1 MPTPIYSINVRGRDI
16 NGNHRCANQDEA
28 QSIYD
33 QLAKAVNASEEFFEI
48 TLGTTQTMCR
58 KSNISGFSLSIQMEE
73 TPEERKARAIAQI
86 ESNMGYDNSCAEF
99 RNAETALKSGGLIGN
114 Y

>member
-1 MPTPIYSINVRGRDI
+1 MPTPIYTIIVRGRDI
-16 NGNHRCANQDEA
+16 SGNHRCADQEEA

-33 QLAKAVNASEEFFEI
+33 QIAKAVNAPEEFFEV
-48 TLGTTQTMCR
+48 TLGTTQTMAR
-58 KSNISGFSLSIQMEE
+58 KSNISGFSMAVHMEE

-86 ESNMGYDNSCAEF
+86 ENQMGYDSPCVEKGYAQ
-99 RNAETALKSGGLIGN
+99 NAIGGSGGLIG

>member
-1 MPTPIYSINVRGRDI
+1 MPTPIYSINVRGREVS
-16 NGNHRCANQDEA
+16 GNHRCVDQAEA

-33 QLAKAVNASEEFFEI
+33 QLSAAVKAPEEFFEI
-48 TLGTTQTMCR
+48 ELGTTKTMAR
-58 KSNISGFSLSIQMEE
+58 KDNIAGFSMSVHMEE

-86 ESNMGYDNSCAEF
+86 ENQMAYQGEQCEVKSANYLGSNS
-99 RNAETALKSGGLIGN
+99 GLIGD